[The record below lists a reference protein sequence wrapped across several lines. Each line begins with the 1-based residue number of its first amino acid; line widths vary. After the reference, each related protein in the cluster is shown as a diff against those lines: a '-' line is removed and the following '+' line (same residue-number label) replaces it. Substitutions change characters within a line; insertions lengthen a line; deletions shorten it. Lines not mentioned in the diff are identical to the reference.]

1 MMLDIVL
8 RSLWV
13 SGTATAL
20 ALLWGLPLALLL
32 GLKEFRGRRVV
43 LNLFHT
49 LLGLPTVTLG
59 LLLYLLLSSRGPLGP
74 LHLLYT
80 PSAMMLG
87 QALLVTPIM
96 VSLLADALQ
105 AVDPAVRD
113 LARTLGASEKQ
124 ASLVVLGEARRG
136 AVLAVL
142 ASFNRAISEL
152 GVAMMLGGNI
162 HGYTRVMTTAIALET
177 AKGEI
182 LLSLQLAI
190 ILLSLVFFLNFLANM
205 LGRG

>member
-20 ALLWGLPLALLL
+20 ATAWGLPLALLL
-32 GLKEFRGRRVV
+32 GLREFRGRRVV

-80 PSAMMLG
+80 PTAMMLG
-87 QALLVTPIM
+87 QALLVTPIV
-96 VSLLADALQ
+96 VSFLADALQ
-105 AVDPAVRD
+105 AVDPSVRD
-113 LARTLGASEKQ
+113 LARTLGASERQ
-124 ASLVVLGEARRG
+124 ASLAVLGEARGG
-136 AVLAVL
+136 ATLAVV
-142 ASFNRAISEL
+142 ASFNRAVSEL

-177 AKGEI
+177 ARGEI
-182 LLSLQLAI
+182 LLSLQLAAVLLAI
-190 ILLSLVFFLNFLANM
+190 VFTLSLLANV
-205 LGRG
+205 LGRR